1 MSTSNIEALASI
13 WARIA
18 EETEFPTDYEGTATP
33 AAHQA
38 SVAIQVRIRDHIVAT
53 NDMRLFG
60 MLHLLGQASLCME
73 QVLWPDV
80 YERMSREVEEA
91 LGEVSD
97 PNARLYT
104 HEEVMQVMQERNQ
117 QARSKLR

>member
-1 MSTSNIEALASI
+1 MVLLNRKNRTVWSKAFPARENGTNLSTNTQTVYDYLKEYGAS
-13 WARIA
+13 
-18 EETEFPTDYEGTATP
+18 FFVD
-33 AAHQA
+33 
-38 SVAIQVRIRDHIVAT
+38 IVSST
-53 NDMRLFG
+53 N
-60 MLHLLGQASLCME
+60 LLPSM
-73 QVLWPDV
+73 
-80 YERMSREVEEA
+80 VEEA

>member
-18 EETEFPTDYEGTATP
+18 EETEFPTDYEVTATP

-38 SVAIQVRIRDHIVAT
+38 SVAIHELIREHIVAT

-60 MLHLLGQASLCME
+60 LLHLLGQASLRME
-73 QVLWPDV
+73 QVLWP
-80 YERMSREVEEA
+80 EEHEQMAREVEEA

-104 HEEVMQVMQERNQ
+104 HEEVMQVMQERNH
-117 QARSKLR
+117 QARSKPR